1 MQFLCYIHS
10 IGSHTFHDKAFIF
23 DGTQENDWT
32 GIYWTHKW
40 KVSNKLSL
48 NIKHITFS
56 MI

>member
-10 IGSHTFHDKAFIF
+10 IGSHTFHDKVFIF

-40 KVSNKLSL
+40 KVSNKLAL
-48 NIKHITFS
+48 KIKHITFS